1 MSGKPFQATE
11 TDRRIG
17 RAIQVLRAKEGLSQK
32 NLAEMLGVT
41 FQQVQK
47 YETAGNRISASRLY
61 DIAQALDVP
70 VGALYNE
77 HVVGATI
84 HDKEMSDLI
93 RRIYKLDVNDK
104 KLLKQFIYRLG
115 KKTL

>member
-1 MSGKPFQATE
+1 MSGKPFKPSE
-11 TDRRIG
+11 IDVRIG
-17 RAIQVLRAKEGLSQK
+17 RAIQILRAKEGLSQK
-32 NLAEMLGVT
+32 NLADMLDVT

-61 DIAQALDVP
+61 EIARALDVP

-77 HVVGATI
+77 HAVGASI
-84 HDKEMSDLI
+84 HDKDMSDII
-93 RRIYKLDVNDK
+93 RRIYKLNFEDR

-115 KKTL
+115 K